1 MIIVHPSPPE
11 KSFWLG
17 KSVDTRQKW
26 FENFYINHPDPKVI
40 IADFIEKLAHCVR
53 TNRSSAMLVIGEPGS
68 GKTTLTLRMTQIA
81 MSLYGRHEEEK
92 TICPV
97 IQFPVPNPCTPY
109 EFSVSVLTALGDPNP
124 RGRKSR
130 AQTMTAAENLLRQC
144 EVRLVLLDNFHDI
157 PARRAARGIE
167 MMGTRLRELI
177 DSSFAL
183 WVFLGT
189 SESRRVV
196 DSDTQLIKRISYRA
210 RLKYFDIASS
220 RSRKVFALV
229 LAKVDKWLPLG
240 EASCVSEISN
250 AWRMY
255 AATEGIFDRIF
266 WLVERGWYLAVDAGR
281 ERMLLEDLAGAYV
294 YVHGPTPDENNPFH
308 PAFVKRRLVGP
319 GDPYEKLRGD
329 K

>member
-17 KSVDTRQKW
+17 KSVDARQQW
-26 FENFYINHPDPKVI
+26 VENFYINHPDPKAI

-53 TNRSSAMLVIGEPGS
+53 ADTSSAMLVIGEPGS

-81 MSLYGRHEEEK
+81 TYLYRRDEEEK

-167 MMGTRLRELI
+167 QMGTRLRELI
-177 DSSFAL
+177 DSSVAL

-210 RLKYFDIASS
+210 RLKYFDIASN

-229 LAKVDKWLPLG
+229 LAKVDTWLPLA

-266 WLVERGWYLAVDAGR
+266 KLVERGWYLAVNAGR
-281 ERMLLEDLAGAYV
+281 ERMLLEDLAKAYM
-294 YVHGPTPDENNPFH
+294 YVHGPTPNEDNPFH
-308 PAFVKRRLVGP
+308 PTFVKRRLVGP